1 MKRNFEQETKE
12 TDQVEVAAAFSNTP
26 WIGLPT
32 RLGGYA
38 CEDVD
43 QLGHQTDRDGPRTGG
58 TR

>member
-12 TDQVEVAAAFSNTP
+12 RDRVEVGAAFSDTV
-26 WIGLPT
+26 WIDLPK